1 VEVSSCRLRTTDCP
15 TEDWEIPFKF
25 AASPNATD
33 LTVGDITGIEKKGW
47 EYLWVR
53 YADAEDEETLI
64 QQPVAASHI
73 EMRGSGSTSTAT
85 SPYWASGCDV
95 KGGRPEAGD
104 RSQDHEHCCFATAYS
119 LQPTECLEHAE

>member
-15 TEDWEIPFKF
+15 TEDWEIAFKF

-64 QQPVAASHI
+64 QQPVAAPISSWRAGQRIRQLLPIGH
-73 EMRGSGSTSTAT
+73 RGVTSKAAGRG
-85 SPYWASGCDV
+85 W
-95 KGGRPEAGD
+95 RPEP
-104 RSQDHEHCCFATAYS
+104 R
-119 LQPTECLEHAE
+119 P

>member
-15 TEDWEIPFKF
+15 TEDWEIAFKF

-64 QQPVAASHI
+64 QQPVAAPISSWRAGQRVRQLLPIGH
-73 EMRGSGSTSTAT
+73 RG
-85 SPYWASGCDV
+85 V
-95 KGGRPEAGD
+95 R
-104 RSQDHEHCCFATAYS
+104 QHN
-119 LQPTECLEHAE
+119 TESDAADEFR